1 MPSLIEPGTKYFFS
15 ETLKNVNI
23 ERNRTNTLLFNFS
36 LLIMFIIIVYG
47 ILSFRKKNKPSIDEV
62 KKNEILKKDYLLNK
76 VKILQEKSKKE
87 YDTMITKLPQFES
100 DFELL
105 HKNFYNT

>member
-1 MPSLIEPGTKYFFS
+1 MPCLIEPGTKYFFN

-23 ERNRTNTLLFNFS
+23 ERSRINTLLLNFS
-36 LLIMFIIIVYG
+36 LVIMFIIIAYG
-47 ILSFRKKNKPSIDEV
+47 ILSFRKKNKVTGEELKKKEDL
-62 KKNEILKKDYLLNK
+62 KKNYLLNK
-76 VKILQEKSKKE
+76 VKEIN
-87 YDTMITKLPQFES
+87 TES